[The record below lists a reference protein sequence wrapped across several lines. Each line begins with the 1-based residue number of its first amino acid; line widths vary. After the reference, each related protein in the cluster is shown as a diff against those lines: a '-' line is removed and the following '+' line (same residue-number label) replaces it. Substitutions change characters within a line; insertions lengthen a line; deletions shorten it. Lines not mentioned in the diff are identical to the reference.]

1 MELQMFKDFTK
12 DMEGIG
18 NRLQQAQK
26 TYDDAMNKLS
36 VGRGNLVN
44 RATALEKK
52 GVTSKKVFSDQLLQ
66 NSDPNNLPADA
77 DA

>member
-1 MELQMFKDFTK
+1 MLDKFKDFTK

-36 VGRGNLVN
+36 TGRGNLVK
-44 RATALEKK
+44 RATDLEKK
-52 GVTSKKVFSDQLLQ
+52 GVTSKKTFPDQLLQ
-66 NSDPNNLPADA
+66 NNDPTNLPADA